1 MDLFEA
7 NKIAGAV
14 LATLMGLLVVNM
26 AAHSIFDSGLPS
38 GATQT
43 TVQAS
48 APAAPAASGGTP
60 SAASA
65 EQPVTALLAD
75 AVVDKG
81 AAEAKKCLACHTL
94 EKGGANRVG
103 PNLYGV
109 VGRERATHAGF
120 NYSAAMKGK
129 PGKWTYEELDRFLM
143 NPKLVIP
150 GTNMSFAGFSKA
162 SDRANVIAYL
172 RTLADTPEPLPPSK

>member
-1 MDLFEA
+1 MDLYEA
-7 NKIAGAV
+7 NKIAGAL
-14 LATLMGLLVVNM
+14 LATCMGVLIVNM
-26 AAHSIFDSGLPS
+26 AAHSIFNSGEPR
-38 GATQT
+38 GAAQATA
-43 TVQAS
+43 QAS
-48 APAAPAASGGTP
+48 APVTPAASEGAP
-60 SAASA
+60 PAASA
-65 EQPVTALLAD
+65 DQPVTALLAD
-75 AVVDKG
+75 AAVDKG
-81 AAEAKKCLACHTL
+81 ASEAKKCLACHTL

-150 GTNMSFAGFSKA
+150 GTNMSFAGLSKT

-172 RTLADTPEPLPPSK
+172 RTLADTPEPLPAPK

>member
-26 AAHSIFDSGLPS
+26 TAHSIFDSGIPS

-43 TVQAS
+43 AAQAS

-60 SAASA
+60 SAAADQS
-65 EQPVTALLAD
+65 VTALLAE
-75 AVVDKG
+75 AAVDKG

-94 EKGGANRVG
+94 DKGGANRVG

-109 VGRERATHAGF
+109 VGRERATHPGF

-129 PGKWTYEELDRFLM
+129 SGKWTYEDLDRFLM

-150 GTNMSFAGFSKA
+150 GTNMSFAGLSKT

-172 RTLADTPEPLPPSK
+172 RTLADTPEPLPSSK